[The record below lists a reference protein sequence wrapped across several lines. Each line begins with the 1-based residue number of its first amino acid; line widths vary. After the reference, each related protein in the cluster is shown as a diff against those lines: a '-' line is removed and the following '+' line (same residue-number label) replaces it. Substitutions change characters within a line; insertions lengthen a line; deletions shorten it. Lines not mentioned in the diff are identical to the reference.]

1 MNTKFLKYL
10 YTPLLFLVI
19 RNLAFLNSN
28 ILLCFSGSKNDE
40 EDELSIW
47 GFKKTIRIFNW
58 CIYMGKNNIVKIIVS
73 NTMSPEPREYIQRQ
87 YEQWENNFMTTSVCV
102 CVEIG

>member
-1 MNTKFLKYL
+1 
-10 YTPLLFLVI
+10 
-19 RNLAFLNSN
+19 
-28 ILLCFSGSKNDE
+28 
-40 EDELSIW
+40 
-47 GFKKTIRIFNW
+47 
-58 CIYMGKNNIVKIIVS
+58 MGKNNIVKIIVS